1 MAYLRR
7 RLYRRLR
14 RGYRPSRRVR
24 LSYRSRKSIRKDLQ
38 KLGFPNKVKLIG
50 MTQKRSFLLRS
61 DMVTVDIAAKPSEGR
76 TLLDGE
82 NLVLYTLDPREA
94 ANWNINIGT
103 GTSSRYQLFTVKK
116 IYIRVTPCANSF
128 PSNTTSLSQLRMS
141 YHMYSYPGVTDQQL
155 ANDLSEQSAYKD
167 EYQFASNKSITFV
180 IKRPRP
186 FFPSDVMLGSSRSE
200 VSISALGPKP
210 KTETRDGYGDYD
222 DEDENVNAYN
232 SKDFNYGSIVFAGPA
247 GTKFNVQI
255 SYKVTV
261 KN

>member
-24 LSYRSRKSIRKDLQ
+24 LSYRSRRSIRKDLQ
-38 KLGFPNKVKLIG
+38 KLGFPNKVKFIG

-61 DMVTVDIAAKPSEGR
+61 NMVSVQIVAGSGTTEH
-76 TLLDGE
+76 TLGPNE
-82 NLVLYTLDPREA
+82 NISLYTLDPREA
-94 ANWNINIGT
+94 ANWDINIGE
-103 GTSSRYQLFTVKK
+103 GLKSRYQLFTVKK
-116 IYIRVTPCANSF
+116 IYVRVTPCANSF
-128 PSNTTSLSQLRMS
+128 PSDTSSLSQLRMS
-141 YHMYSYPGVTDQQL
+141 YHMYYIPGNDAVY
-155 ANDLSEQSAYKD
+155 ANALSEQSSYKD

-180 IKRPRP
+180 IKRPKP
-186 FFPSDVMLGSSRSE
+186 FFPTDVMVGSARSE
-200 VSISALGPKP
+200 ISISALDPVT
-210 KTETRDGYGDYD
+210 KTESRDNYRDYD
-222 DEDENVNAYN
+222 DEDEEVSAF
-232 SKDFNYGSIVFAGPA
+232 SSRDFNYGTIVFAGPT

>member
-1 MAYLRR
+1 
-7 RLYRRLR
+7 
-14 RGYRPSRRVR
+14 
-24 LSYRSRKSIRKDLQ
+24 
-38 KLGFPNKVKLIG
+38 
-50 MTQKRSFLLRS
+50 
-61 DMVTVDIAAKPSEGR
+61 MVSVEIAAKSGEGR
-76 TLLDGE
+76 NLLAGE

-103 GTSSRYQLFTVKK
+103 GVDSRYQLFTVKK

-128 PSNTTSLSQLRMS
+128 PSNTTSLSQIRMS
-141 YHMYSYPGVTDQQL
+141 YHMYSYPGITDQQFS
-155 ANDLSEQSAYKD
+155 NDLSEQSTYKD
-167 EYQFASNKSITFV
+167 EYQFASNKSLTFV

-186 FFPSDVMLGSSRSE
+186 FFPSDVMLGSYRSE
-200 VSISALGPKP
+200 VSISSLGPKP
-210 KTETRDGYGDYD
+210 KKEACDEYGDYE

-232 SKDFNYGSIVFAGPA
+232 SKEFNYGAIVFAGPV